1 MDRSSPGGGLRRER
15 SMEVLMQV
23 ERAVKI
29 SSAIIALA
37 AVLAVVPGATGPM
50 VAQSAAKTKVPQ
62 FEWDPTWPKTPPNKV
77 FGTISGLWV
86 DAQDRIWVTHR
97 PSTLETYERNF
108 MQKTECCE
116 PLPPVSVFS
125 LTGEF
130 IKGLGPVAY
139 VAPKQAPEYS
149 AGANMVAPSQPPD
162 RPEHWPIYEHGA
174 AYTDYKGNLWLAG
187 NGEGDNQV
195 IKMTQDGKFIMQIG
209 APKSAKGNTD
219 TKNLNQPTKVAVW
232 QPTNEVFIADG
243 YVNRRVI
250 VFDADSGEYKRMW
263 GAYGNVPTDPPDPL
277 TRRTRKREDTGSGR
291 GPDQFN
297 LVHALAISKDGLVY
311 VADRINNR
319 VQVFT
324 IEGKYVNEAFAPNRA
339 SIGNGA
345 VFDLAFSPDAQQT
358 YLYVADNTNGKV
370 QIWERKTMQHLGGF
384 GQMGNQPGQ
393 WNRVHNVAVDSK
405 GNIYTGETGGKKVQR
420 FLFKGLK

>member
-1 MDRSSPGGGLRRER
+1 MHLLRSARL
-15 SMEVLMQV
+15 
-23 ERAVKI
+23 
-29 SSAIIALA
+29 SSAAVALA
-37 AVLAVVPGATGPM
+37 AAIGVVATGTAL
-50 VAQSAAKTKVPQ
+50 VTAQQGAKPKVPQ
-62 FEWDPTWPKTPPNKV
+62 FEWDPTWPKTPPNKI

-86 DAQDRIWVTHR
+86 DDKDQIWVTHR
-97 PSTLETYERNF
+97 PATLETYERDF
-108 MQKTECCE
+108 MQKTECCQ

-125 LTGEF
+125 ATGEF
-130 IKGLGPVAY
+130 IKGIGPIAY
-139 VAPKQAPEYS
+139 VAPKEPVQQG
-149 AGANMVAPSQPPD
+149 AGANMIAPSQPSD
-162 RPEHWPIYEHGA
+162 RPEHWPLYEHGG
-174 AYTDYKGNLWLAG
+174 AYIDYKGNLWLAG
-187 NGEGDNQV
+187 NGEGDHQV

-209 APKSAKGNTD
+209 TPKAAKGNTD

-232 QPTNEVFIADG
+232 QPTNEVFVADG

-250 VFDADSGEYKRMW
+250 VFDADSGAFKRMW

-277 TRRTRKREDTGSGR
+277 SRRSRKREDTGSGR

-297 LVHALAISKDGLVY
+297 LVHALNISKDGMVY

-324 IEGKYVNEAFAPNRA
+324 IDGKYVTEAFAPNRK

-345 VFDLAFSPDAQQT
+345 AFDLGFSPDAAQT

-370 QIWERKTMQHLGGF
+370 QIFDRKSMQHLGGF

-393 WNRVHNVAVDSK
+393 WNRVHSLAVDSK